1 MSRLDKL
8 DALRASALDEI
19 KVAEN
24 SEVMFMTGGY
34 VVIDPPLAESH
45 SSVTVVTSDMQIAK
59 LSLHWTQLGESLGQ
73 VKLFSTS
80 IIDPLVP
87 QIFCLPKYV
96 LLS

>member
-1 MSRLDKL
+1 MIGPYGWPGVNIMSPSTRHP
-8 DALRASALDEI
+8 
-19 KVAEN
+19 N
-24 SEVMFMTGGY
+24 P
-34 VVIDPPLAESH
+34 DPPLPESH

-59 LSLHWTQLGESLGQ
+59 LSLHWTQLEESLGQ